1 MLPLST
7 CITFCQEYSTS
18 TDVNVQHSR
27 KPHLTQTV
35 QPLPHRRT
43 VQRTF
48 RLTPLAEQLHAHH
61 ALEAAKLANIFTED
75 GTSYAAVCTS
85 DEVMTRALRRATSE
99 DMHNLLSWKEQMSRD
114 VEAQNRLLVGDICG
128 GSTNEQGPDVY
139 AICGQGHPQALDPT
153 GSAEANEAALTP
165 VDPSMLKV
173 DQRRAF
179 DIAAWHLEQHLSGRS
194 PPPLRMLIHGEGGTG
209 KSKVIQTITENFAAT
224 GARHLLMKA
233 AYTGVAASL
242 IDGKTTHSIAMITRA
257 DSHVISAQTKA
268 KLQMFWQ
275 PIEYLIIDEMSML
288 SKLFL
293 ARLSH
298 NIAVGKMAEGGTAS
312 PHSFGGI
319 SVIMCGDFH
328 QFPPVA
334 VASTEALYFPSS
346 TQRTSTHAQ
355 LGRAIYEEFQ
365 TVVVLTEQL
374 RVVDV
379 VWRDFL
385 AHLRMG
391 RVQQHHVA
399 MLRQL
404 VLTTPKISLPDS
416 SAAPWADACLV
427 TPRHGVRHMWNHA
440 AVRKHARC
448 HGGLVFQCMAEDTI
462 KGQPPTLAQRCA
474 IATRRSKG
482 DSQGHRR
489 QSDLPDMVE
498 LDIGCSV
505 MVTQNVETDL
515 DITNGARGTVIDI
528 ILHADEPPL
537 TITNGIVFLH
547 HLPAFLL
554 VILQRTRTSALPG
567 LQQSVIPVEPVCKTM
582 RIQYKSAEGQHVTRT
597 VKRRQF
603 PMTSAYAFTDYRAQG
618 QTIPYV
624 IVDIARPPTGV
635 LYLFNLYVALSRSS
649 GRDTIRLLR
658 DFDECIFLKTHS
670 PELLAE
676 DDHLALLNRWTSKWW
691 SDISLQN

>member
-1 MLPLST
+1 
-7 CITFCQEYSTS
+7 
-18 TDVNVQHSR
+18 
-27 KPHLTQTV
+27 
-35 QPLPHRRT
+35 
-43 VQRTF
+43 
-48 RLTPLAEQLHAHH
+48 
-61 ALEAAKLANIFTED
+61 
-75 GTSYAAVCTS
+75 
-85 DEVMTRALRRATSE
+85 
-99 DMHNLLSWKEQMSRD
+99 
-114 VEAQNRLLVGDICG
+114 
-128 GSTNEQGPDVY
+128 
-139 AICGQGHPQALDPT
+139 
-153 GSAEANEAALTP
+153 
-165 VDPSMLKV
+165 
-173 DQRRAF
+173 
-179 DIAAWHLEQHLSGRS
+179 
-194 PPPLRMLIHGEGGTG
+194 
-209 KSKVIQTITENFAAT
+209 
-224 GARHLLMKA
+224 
-233 AYTGVAASL
+233 
-242 IDGKTTHSIAMITRA
+242 
-257 DSHVISAQTKA
+257 ISAQTKA

-319 SVIMCGDFH
+319 S
-328 QFPPVA
+328 
-334 VASTEALYFPSS
+334 ALYFPSS

-554 VILQRTRTSALPG
+554 VILQRTR
-567 LQQSVIPVEPVCKTM
+567 
-582 RIQYKSAEGQHVTRT
+582 
-597 VKRRQF
+597 
-603 PMTSAYAFTDYRAQG
+603 
-618 QTIPYV
+618 
-624 IVDIARPPTGV
+624 
-635 LYLFNLYVALSRSS
+635 
-649 GRDTIRLLR
+649 
-658 DFDECIFLKTHS
+658 
-670 PELLAE
+670 
-676 DDHLALLNRWTSKWW
+676 
-691 SDISLQN
+691 